1 MKDYRVVM
9 VDDDKDVLD
18 AFYANLQDE
27 FTIETFTDPRRA
39 INFVE
44 EYAPDAVVLDYHMPG
59 TKAFDLYSE
68 LRSKKNNRPI
78 IFLTGDTCPELK
90 VQGLDLGADDFL
102 RKPIS
107 SKELSAHIKNR
118 IKSYQVKNP
127 EIVKVHNLQV
137 NLESPE
143 VVLDGNNVNLTKK
156 EFQILSILIRNLNL
170 VVKKHEM
177 IQEIWPSVKVED
189 NNLDTHLSNLR
200 RKLKG
205 FGGKIITFKCFGYIM
220 KN

>member
-1 MKDYRVVM
+1 MRDYRVVM

-27 FTIETFTDPRRA
+27 FTIETFTDPRHA
-39 INFVE
+39 VNYVE
-44 EYAPDAVVLDYHMPG
+44 EYAPDAIILDYHMPG

-68 LRSKKNNRPI
+68 LRHKKVGRPI
-78 IFLTGDTCPELK
+78 IFLTGDSCPELK
-90 VQGLDLGADDFL
+90 VQGLELGADDFL

-118 IKSYQVKNP
+118 IRSYQKKNP
-127 EIVKVHNLQV
+127 DILTIHNLQI
-137 NLESPE
+137 NLHSPE
-143 VVLDGNNVNLTKK
+143 VILDGREVSLTKK
-156 EFQILSILIRNLNL
+156 EFQILSILVRNLNL
-170 VVKKHEM
+170 VVKKADM
-177 IQEIWPSVKVED
+177 IKEIWPSVKVED

-205 FGGKIITFKCFGYIM
+205 FSGKIITFKCFGYVM

>member
-1 MKDYRVVM
+1 MTDYRVVM

-27 FTIETFTDPRRA
+27 FTIETFTDPRHA
-39 INFVE
+39 VKFVE
-44 EYAPDAVVLDYHMPG
+44 NYEPDAVVLDYHMPG
-59 TKAFDLYSE
+59 TKAFDLYNE

-78 IFLTGDTCPELK
+78 IFLTGDACPELK
-90 VQGLDLGADDFL
+90 VQGLDLGVDDFL

-107 SKELSAHIKNR
+107 SKELGAHIKNR
-118 IKSYQVKNP
+118 IKSYQLKNP
-127 EIVKVHNLQV
+127 NVLKVHNLEV

-143 VVLDGNNVNLTKK
+143 VILDGRHVGLTKK
-156 EFQILSILIRNLNL
+156 EFQILSILIRNLGQ

-205 FGGKIITFKCFGYIM
+205 FGGRIITFKCFGYIM